1 MVSIGRTGGRMQHR
15 RTHFPEWAH
24 FRKQAHF
31 PEKVRFP
38 EQNAVS
44 DAPGA
49 KAQARIPLPG

>member
-31 PEKVRFP
+31 PE
-38 EQNAVS
+38 QNAVS